1 MVREDPIEAAWHP
14 HLRPDLLRSEEQAVA
29 GNSSSRLV
37 STQSGLPLDAASDQ
51 ALAQAASDI
60 SGGSEQSDA
69 AEARRQLMDG
79 MLQRLQALPFRRI
92 DVCFGATLLPIMAH
106 QNIQVQRRWVNWEG
120 MPVARH
126 VAEQLAAMESLLS
139 TRPSV

>member
-1 MVREDPIEAAWHP
+1 MLEDPIEAAWHP
-14 HLRPDLLRSEEQAVA
+14 HLRRSEEQAAAAA
-29 GNSSSRLV
+29 GSFSSRLV
-37 STQSGLPLDAASDQ
+37 STQGGAPPDAASGQ
-51 ALAQAASDI
+51 ALAKAASDGP
-60 SGGSEQSDA
+60 GGSEQTDA
-69 AEARRQLMDG
+69 AEARRRLMDG
-79 MLQRLQALPFRRI
+79 MLQRLQALPFRRV

-139 TRPSV
+139 ARTSV

>member
-1 MVREDPIEAAWHP
+1 MREDPIEAAWHP
-14 HLRPDLLRSEEQAVA
+14 RQRLDKHTKEQAA
-29 GNSSSRLV
+29 
-37 STQSGLPLDAASDQ
+37 SGARDLASDAASDQ
-51 ALAQAASDI
+51 AQAASDVTA
-60 SGGSEQSDA
+60 GAEQRGQGA
-69 AEARRQLMDG
+69 AESRRRLMDT
-79 MLQRLQALPFRRI
+79 MLQRLQGLPFRRV

-139 TRPSV
+139 TRPPVQNVF